1 MLTML
6 VRGLPSTTTQQ
17 SFEQMFAK
25 HGRVFDVT
33 LASDIFTGKCKG
45 FGTVS
50 MEGHEARAAIGALN
64 GSTQDGA
71 FIRVTLDDGRKKRK
85 R

>member
-6 VRGLPSTTTQQ
+6 VRGLPSTTTQH

-25 HGRVFDVT
+25 YGRVFDVS
-33 LASDIFTGKCKG
+33 LSSDIFSGKCKG
-45 FGTVS
+45 FGAVS
-50 MEGHEARAAIGALN
+50 MEGHEARAAIAALN